1 MILKDRPKT
10 FDKIDR
16 AVEEGVA
23 WRSYICRYIYIYIYI
38 STKGSA
44 VVENVGK
51 C

>member
-23 WRSYICRYIYIYIYI
+23 WRSYICIYIYIYIYI

>member
-1 MILKDRPKT
+1 MILKDRPKAL
-10 FDKIDR
+10 DKIDR
-16 AVEEGVA
+16 TVEEGVA
-23 WRSYICRYIYIYIYI
+23 WRSYIYIHIYIYIYI

>member
-23 WRSYICRYIYIYIYI
+23 WRSYIYIYIYI
-38 STKGSA
+38 STNRSA

>member
-23 WRSYICRYIYIYIYI
+23 WRSYIYIYTYIHIYIL
-38 STKGSA
+38 TKGSA

>member
-1 MILKDRPKT
+1 MIIKDRPRM

-16 AVEEGVA
+16 TVEEGIA
-23 WRSYICRYIYIYIYI
+23 WRSYIYIYIYI